1 MNTMNYEPSTQSAAL
16 CDSFRPNRRRYLPE
30 RSDDLG
36 ICRLHRT
43 AAGSCHARA
52 RGDSGSAPHSISHT
66 ARDQRATAFVRQ
78 TLVLICFLLLS
89 SKASLPL
96 AAQELEAPKD
106 SKAATAQS
114 QPAGTAASASGDN
127 HGLEAGIGGH
137 DNTLL
142 APSKSRT
149 SAADDNHGLKIEIGS
164 SDSSLLTPE
173 VRNQLSPEQLYKLEI
188 ARLESKKYRGF
199 DEDII
204 IPLSFFV
211 MIIVIVG
218 LALWTRFRRNRMM
231 HETVRLLVEKGQP
244 LPPDIFREN
253 RALTPPA
260 SQLRRGIIWTAIGIG
275 LTAFFLAGSHGNWGL
290 GLIPLCIG
298 LGYLLAWK
306 LESNSKPG
314 TGS

>member
-1 MNTMNYEPSTQSAAL
+1 MNTMNYETSTQPAAL
-16 CDSFRPNRRRYLPE
+16 RATF
-30 RSDDLG
+30 RSDDPRSLFERAHDAR
-36 ICRLHRT
+36 ICRVHQPVADSCLTRTIRNSTSASYSLTDTPGHRRT
-43 AAGSCHARA
+43 VS
-52 RGDSGSAPHSISHT
+52 
-66 ARDQRATAFVRQ
+66 VLWQ
-78 TLVLICFLLLS
+78 TLVLICC
-89 SKASLPL
+89 LPGAAGPCAVL
-96 AAQELEAPKD
+96 KAQEIEAPGANKPG
-106 SKAATAQS
+106 TAQS
-114 QPAGTAASASGDN
+114 SPAKTPASAS
-127 HGLEAGIGGH
+127 
-137 DNTLL
+137 
-142 APSKSRT
+142 
-149 SAADDNHGLKIEIGS
+149 DDNHGLKIEIGS

-173 VRNQLSPEQLYKLEI
+173 VRAQLSPEQLYKLEI

-204 IPLSFFV
+204 IPLGFFV
-211 MIIVIVG
+211 MIIAIVG

-275 LTAFFLAGSHGNWGL
+275 LTGFFLVGSHGNWGI

-314 TGS
+314 TGA